1 MIIDVMTGKT
11 LNMPR
16 LKDFNVLRS
25 RLSGDEL
32 DAIVNRI
39 NELIDEA
46 GGKIATAGWLP
57 GNDWTGTPFQAI
69 YVKGARGDYDVS
81 AKFFGL
87 LVWHAVMERDETW
100 GTGKYQVD
108 GRDIGSR
115 TYFIV
120 GGSA

>member
-25 RLSGDEL
+25 RLSGDEF

-39 NELIDEA
+39 NELIDAA
-46 GGKIATAGWLP
+46 GGEIATAGWLP
-57 GNDWTGTPFQAI
+57 GSDWTGTPFQAI
-69 YVKGARGDYDVS
+69 YVKGARGDYDLS

-87 LVWHAVMERDETW
+87 LVWYTVMERDETW